1 MSTANRTYSRSFK
14 DKTEACMRH
23 FSRLLVAF
31 AFLGIL
37 GVGFWRGLPLL
48 SPHKA
53 HASSSTPIQHAVY
66 IMMENHTFDNFFGR
80 FPGVN
85 GDPNLPRE
93 TDPLLSDYNHGSSAA
108 NSYIDGGKMDGF
120 EPHSMY
126 QYTQSDIPNYWSYAQ
141 HFGLGDN
148 FFSSYPTSSTPNHI
162 AMVAAQTGGIYET
175 TPQTGCSSPQND
187 IVHAVSNS
195 GQHYWTYPCENIQ
208 SLPTV
213 LSNAGLSWHYYADVP
228 LWDAPKM
235 LQPLHGSPDD
245 VPVSQFTTDVKSGKL
260 ANVSWIT
267 PTGVSTDHPP
277 SMLEPAQN
285 FVTAEVNA
293 IMNSQYWK
301 NTAIFISWDD
311 FGSLYDHVAP
321 PLGLGPRVPLIV
333 ISPYAKAG
341 YISHQLSEFSS
352 FVKFAET
359 NWGLPNLGQRDALT
373 SISDLTDYFN
383 FNQTPQSPFILKPIP
398 YSSTLFVPSQ
408 GIGSNVKGAL
418 YPVIGGPN
426 TTYTYSVMYSLSTTP
441 AIHNVTIDGVN
452 HPMNAI
458 KRYSGFGELYQYST
472 KLAVGNHSFSFT
484 FSDTS
489 GTVTLPHNSV
499 SFPGPVVNSFTL
511 NALTSPVQPSPGL
524 PGQTVTFNVLYT
536 SFKGTNGTAPTL
548 AEVDLDGVAH
558 ALYPTGSPP
567 YKYAKGV
574 HFVFSMPMPV
584 GVHYTI
590 YRFDD
595 SSDHSD
601 LAVYPGRITPIT
613 TPVVL
618 SNSSISPSSGTSS
631 TVFTFQTTYSNVNG
645 NAPTQA
651 TLYLNK
657 TPIAMSY
664 VSGSYSTGAVY
675 QVHTTLSAGSHS
687 YFFVFSGTQSSGP
700 PSIWADPIGP
710 QVYAGPT
717 IGAIRGVQSITPG
730 TLIGYPGD
738 SD

>member
-1 MSTANRTYSRSFK
+1 
-14 DKTEACMRH
+14 MRH
-23 FSRLLVAF
+23 FSRLLVSST
-31 AFLGIL
+31 FLFVL
-37 GVGFWRGLPLL
+37 GVGFWRGVPLL
-48 SPHKA
+48 SQHKA
-53 HASSSTPIQHAVY
+53 HANSSTPIQHVVY
-66 IMMENHTFDNFFGR
+66 IMMENHTFDNFFGQ
-80 FPGVN
+80 FPGAN

-108 NSYIDGGKMDGF
+108 TSYIDGGKMDGF
-120 EPHSMY
+120 EPHAMY
-126 QYTQSDIPNYWSYAQ
+126 QYTQADIPNYWSYAQ

-148 FFSSYPTSSTPNHI
+148 FFSYPTSSTPNHI

-187 IVHAVSNS
+187 IVHAVNNA
-195 GQHYWTYPCENIQ
+195 GQSYWTYPCENIQ
-208 SLPTV
+208 SLPN
-213 LSNAGLSWHYYADVP
+213 LLDNAGLSWHYYADVP
-228 LWDAPKM
+228 IWDTPKM
-235 LQPLHGSPDD
+235 LKPLHGSAND
-245 VPVSQFTTDVKSGKL
+245 VPVSQFITDVKSGNL

-293 IMNSQYWK
+293 IMNSKYWGS
-301 NTAIFISWDD
+301 TAIFLTWDD

-321 PLGLGPRVPLIV
+321 PQIDTVGLGPRVPLIV
-333 ISPYAKAG
+333 ISPYAKSG

-373 SISDLTDYFN
+373 TISDLTDYFD
-383 FNQTPQSPFILKPIP
+383 FNQTPRSPLILNPIH

-408 GIGSNVKGAL
+408 GIGSNIKGSL

-426 TTYTYSVMYSLSTTP
+426 TTYTYSVMYSLTNTP
-441 AIHNVTIDGVN
+441 AIHNVNIDGVD

-458 KRYSGFGELYQYST
+458 KWYAGFGELYQYST
-472 KLAVGNHSFSFT
+472 KLAVRNHSFSFT

-489 GTVTLPHNSV
+489 GTVTLPHNGIP
-499 SFPGPVVNSFTL
+499 FPGPVVNSFTL
-511 NALTSPVQPSPGL
+511 NALTSPVKPSPGL
-524 PGQTVTFNVLYT
+524 PGQVVTYDVLYT
-536 SFKGTNGTAPTL
+536 STTNTAPTL
-548 AEVDLDGVAH
+548 AEVDIDGIAH
-558 ALYPTGSPP
+558 TMKTSGTN
-567 YKYAKGV
+567 YKKGV
-574 HFVFSMPMPV
+574 HFVFSMPMSV

-595 SSDHSD
+595 SSDGSD

-613 TPVVL
+613 TPIVL
-618 SNSSISPSSGTSS
+618 SHSSISPSSGSSS
-631 TVFTFQTTYSNVNG
+631 TVFTFQTTYSNVDG

-651 TLYLNK
+651 TLYLDNI
-657 TPIAMSY
+657 PIAMSY
-664 VSGSYSTGAVY
+664 VSGSNDTGAVY
-675 QVHTTLSAGSHS
+675 QAQTTLSVGTHS
-687 YFFVFSGTQSSGP
+687 YFFVFSGAQSSGP

-717 IGAIRGVQSITPG
+717 IGAISNQQVVPAG
-730 TLIGYPGD
+730 TLIGDPGE

>member
-1 MSTANRTYSRSFK
+1 
-14 DKTEACMRH
+14 MRH
-23 FSRLLVAF
+23 ISRLLVAF

-37 GVGFWRGLPLL
+37 GVGFWRGMPLL

-53 HASSSTPIQHAVY
+53 HASSSTPIQHVVY
-66 IMMENHTFDNFFGR
+66 IMMENHTFDNFFGQ
-80 FPGVN
+80 FPGAN
-85 GDPNLPRE
+85 GTNLPRE
-93 TDPLLSDYNHGSSAA
+93 TDPMISDFNHGSSAA
-108 NSYIDGGKMDGF
+108 ISYIDGGKMDGF
-120 EPHSMY
+120 EPHAYY

-175 TPQTGCSSPQND
+175 TPQTGCDSPQND
-187 IVHAVSNS
+187 VVHAVSNS
-195 GQHYWTYPCENIQ
+195 GRQYWTYPCENIQ
-208 SLPTV
+208 SLPT
-213 LSNAGLSWHYYADVP
+213 LLNNAGLSWSYYADVP
-228 LWDAPKM
+228 IWDAPRM
-235 LQPLHGSPDD
+235 LQPLHGSPNDKH
-245 VPVSQFTTDVKSGKL
+245 VTQFITDVKSGNL
-260 ANVSWIT
+260 ADVSWIT

-277 SMLEPAQN
+277 SLLEPAQN

-293 IMNSQYWK
+293 IMNSSYW
-301 NTAIFISWDD
+301 NSTAIFLTWDD

-321 PLGLGPRVPLIV
+321 PQIDTLGLGPRVPLIV
-333 ISPYAKAG
+333 ISPYAKQG

-359 NWGLPNLGQRDALT
+359 NWGLPNLGQRDALS
-373 SISDLTDYFN
+373 SISDLTDYFD
-383 FNQTPQSPFILKPIP
+383 FTQTPLPPLKLKPIP
-398 YSSTLFVPSQ
+398 YSYTLFVPSQ

-426 TTYTYSVMYSLSTTP
+426 TTYTYSVMYSLTTTP
-441 AIHNVTIDGVN
+441 AIHNVTIDGVD

-458 KRYSGFGELYQYST
+458 KWYNGFGELYQYST
-472 KLAVGNHSFSFT
+472 KLSVGNHSFSFT

-489 GTVTLPHNSV
+489 GTVTLPHNGV
-499 SFPGPVVNSFTL
+499 PFPGPVVNSFTL

-536 SFKGTNGTAPTL
+536 SFTNVTNGTAPTL
-548 AEVDLDGVAH
+548 AEVDIDGVAH
-558 ALYPTGSPP
+558 TMQPTGSPP
-567 YKYAKGV
+567 YNYKKGV
-574 HFVFSMPMPV
+574 HYLFTMPMPV

-595 SSDHSD
+595 STNGSD

-613 TPVVL
+613 TPIVL
-618 SNSSISPSSGTSS
+618 SSSSISPSSGTSS

-651 TLYLNK
+651 TLYLDN
-657 TPIAMSY
+657 TPVAMSY
-664 VSGSYSTGAVY
+664 LSGSYSTGAVF
-675 QVHTTLSAGSHS
+675 QAQTTLSVGKHT
-687 YFFVFSGTQSSGP
+687 YFFVFSDSQSS
-700 PSIWADPIGP
+700 WADPIGP

-717 IGAIRGVQSITPG
+717 ISAIAGAQLVTPG
-730 TLIGYPGD
+730 TIIGTPGE

>member
-1 MSTANRTYSRSFK
+1 
-14 DKTEACMRH
+14 MRH
-23 FSRLLVAF
+23 FSRLLVAI

-48 SPHKA
+48 ASHKA
-53 HASSSTPIQHAVY
+53 HASSSTPIQHVVY

-80 FPGVN
+80 FPGAN

-93 TDPLLSDYNHGSSAA
+93 TDPMISDFNHGSSAA
-108 NSYIDGGKMDGF
+108 LSYIDGGKMDGF
-120 EPHSMY
+120 EPHAY
-126 QYTQSDIPNYWSYAQ
+126 FQYTQSDIPNYWSYAQ
-141 HFGLGDN
+141 QFGLGDN

-175 TPQTGCSSPQND
+175 TPQKGCSSQQND
-187 IVHAVSNS
+187 LVHAVSNS
-195 GQHYWTYPCENIQ
+195 GQQYWTYPCENIQ
-208 SLPTV
+208 SLPNLLT
-213 LSNAGLSWHYYADVP
+213 NAGLTWRYYADVP
-228 LWDAPKM
+228 IWDAPKM
-235 LQPLHGSPDD
+235 LKPLHGSPDD
-245 VPVSQFTTDVKSGKL
+245 VPVSQFTKDVKASHL

-293 IMNSQYWK
+293 IMNSSYWTS
-301 NTAIFISWDD
+301 TAIFITWDD

-321 PLGLGPRVPLIV
+321 PQIDALGLGPRVPLIV
-333 ISPYAKAG
+333 ISPYAKQG
-341 YISHQLSEFSS
+341 YISHKLSEFSS

-359 NWGLPNLGQRDALT
+359 NWGLSNLGQRDALA
-373 SISDLTDYFN
+373 SISDLTDYFD
-383 FNQTPQSPFILKPIP
+383 FNQAPRPPLKLNAIP
-398 YSSTLFVPSQ
+398 YSYTLFVPSQ
-408 GIGSNVKGAL
+408 GIGANIKGTL

-426 TTYTYSVMYSLSTTP
+426 TTYTYSVMYSLTSTP
-441 AIHNVTIDGVN
+441 ANHNVTIDGVN

-458 KRYSGFGELYQYST
+458 KWYNGFGELYQYTT

-489 GTVTLPHNSV
+489 WTVTLPHNGV
-499 SFPGPVVNSFTL
+499 SFPGPVVNSFTVD
-511 NALTSPVQPSPGL
+511 ALTAPIKPSPGL
-524 PGQTVTFNVLYT
+524 PGHIVTFNVLYT
-536 SFKGTNGTAPTL
+536 SFKGTNGTAPTR

-558 ALYPTGSPP
+558 AMKPTGNPP
-567 YKYAKGV
+567 YNYNKGV
-574 HFVFSMPMPV
+574 HYVFTMPMPV

-595 SSDHSD
+595 SSDSSD

-613 TPVVL
+613 TPIVL
-618 SNSSISPSSGTSS
+618 SHSSISPSSGTSS
-631 TVFTFQTTYSNVNG
+631 TVFTFQTTYTNVNG

-651 TLYLNK
+651 ALYLDGTLIN
-657 TPIAMSY
+657 MSHL
-664 VSGSYSTGAVY
+664 SGSYNTGAVF
-675 QVHTTLSAGSHS
+675 QAQTTLSAGKHS
-687 YFFVFSGTQSSGP
+687 YFFVFSDAKSSWG
-700 PSIWADPIGP
+700 DPVGP

-717 IGAIRGVQSITPG
+717 IGAIAGSQVVTPG
-730 TLIGYPGD
+730 TVIGDPGE